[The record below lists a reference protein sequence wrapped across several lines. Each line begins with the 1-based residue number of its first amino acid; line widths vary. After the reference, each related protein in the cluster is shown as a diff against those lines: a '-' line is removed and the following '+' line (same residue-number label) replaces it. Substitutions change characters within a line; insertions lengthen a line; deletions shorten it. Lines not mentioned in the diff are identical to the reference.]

1 MSLCVKLFFAFA
13 GYLIGSVSFARVV
26 ARFWGVDISKIGS
39 GNPGATNVVRA
50 VGKGAGILAFLGDFF
65 KAFAPV
71 ALSMKLGPV
80 GGVSGTDLGILA
92 MLGVLL
98 GHSFPVFFKFKGG
111 KGVSAAM
118 GGVAALMPGTAIAGV
133 LLWCVIFHAT
143 GFVSAASL
151 FFAISLPLTSFAF
164 GYDMH
169 SVALATSMGVI
180 IFWRHRSNIWRLWNG
195 SEYRFD
201 RK

>member
-1 MSLCVKLFFAFA
+1 MSLCIKLFFAFA

-26 ARFWGVDISKIGS
+26 AHFFGIDISVVGS
-39 GNPGATNVVRA
+39 RNPGATNVVRS
-50 VGKGAGILAFLGDFF
+50 VGKQAGILAFLGDFF
-65 KAFAPV
+65 KAFILV
-71 ALSMKLGPV
+71 ALSIRLGPI
-80 GGVSGTDLGILA
+80 GSVSGVDLGIIA
-92 MLGVLL
+92 MLGVFL
-98 GHSFPVFFKFKGG
+98 GHNFPVFFKFKGG

-118 GGVAALMPGTAIAGV
+118 GGVLALMPGAAIAGV

-143 GFVSAASL
+143 GFVSVASL
-151 FFAISLPLTSFAF
+151 FFAMSLPITSFAF

-180 IFWRHRSNIWRLWNG
+180 IFWSHRSNIWRLWNG

-201 RK
+201 KK